1 MTMTMQVKVLGCSGG
16 IGGDLRTTSLLV
28 GERVLIDAGTGV
40 CDLPLEAL
48 LKIDHVF
55 ITHAHLDH
63 IAALPLLLDSALGL
77 RAQPIT
83 VHAHPGT
90 IEALKTHIFNWAIW
104 PDFHQIPNR
113 EQPFLQY
120 ATLEPGQSVALPG
133 VVITALPANH
143 VVPALGYQIDGG
155 ARSLVFT
162 GDTAGSGDFWRRVN
176 QIHNLE
182 YLIIET
188 AFSNADAE
196 LAKIS
201 KHLCPQTLAAE
212 LGQSTRQVQTYITHL
227 KPGEGEIIMQE
238 IAANPLTHHCNAL
251 QQNQLFELSG
261 KP

>member
-1 MTMTMQVKVLGCSGG
+1 MTMQVKVLGCGGG

-28 GERVLIDAGTGV
+28 GEHVLVDAGTGV

-77 RAQPIT
+77 REQPIT

-90 IEALKTHIFNWAIW
+90 IEALKTHIFNWEIW
-104 PDFHQIPNR
+104 PDFNQIPNR
-113 EQPFLQY
+113 ERPFLQY
-120 ATLEPGQSVALPG
+120 AALESGQSVASLG

-143 VVPALGYQIDGG
+143 VVPALGYQIEGSE
-155 ARSLVFT
+155 RSLVFT
-162 GDTAGSGDFWRRVN
+162 GDTAGTADFWQRAN
-176 QIHNLE
+176 QISNLE

-188 AFSNADAE
+188 AFSNAEAE
-196 LAKIS
+196 LASIS

-212 LGQSTRQVQTYITHL
+212 LGQSTRQLQTYITHL
-227 KPGEGEIIMQE
+227 KPGEGEVIMQE
-238 IAANPLTHHCNAL
+238 IAVNPLTHHCKAL
-251 QQNQLFELSG
+251 QHNQLFELS
-261 KP
+261 